1 MLTIRV
7 PSIKCSRFHSQ
18 ETEDSID
25 GNDSPGGGAEL
36 CPPDFVFVVM
46 ARRIPQKTGGHVS
59 SPIAVSS
66 SLLAEYSI
74 EDRINEAQIPQY
86 S

>member
-36 CPPDFVFVVM
+36 CPPDFVFLALTRRTAGENFLFLTRLIKKVFVVQRTLM
-46 ARRIPQKTGGHVS
+46 EKGT
-59 SPIAVSS
+59 
-66 SLLAEYSI
+66 L
-74 EDRINEAQIPQY
+74 
-86 S
+86 

>member
-1 MLTIRV
+1 M

-36 CPPDFVFVVM
+36 CPPDFVFV
-46 ARRIPQKTGGHVS
+46 ALTRRKTGDALKFWKKKLVMSCDAADFTVH
-59 SPIAVSS
+59 I
-66 SLLAEYSI
+66 L
-74 EDRINEAQIPQY
+74 DRID

>member
-1 MLTIRV
+1 M

-36 CPPDFVFVVM
+36 CPPDFVFVAL
-46 ARRIPQKTGGHVS
+46 ARRMIDRVGNHLSFALAKSQLMFE
-59 SPIAVSS
+59 
-66 SLLAEYSI
+66 LLKVK
-74 EDRINEAQIPQY
+74 
-86 S
+86 